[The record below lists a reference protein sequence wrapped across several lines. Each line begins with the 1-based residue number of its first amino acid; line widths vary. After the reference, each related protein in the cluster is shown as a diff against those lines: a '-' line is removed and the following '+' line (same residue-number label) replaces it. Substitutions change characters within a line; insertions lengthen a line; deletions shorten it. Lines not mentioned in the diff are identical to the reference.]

1 MEARNLEYSVKNIPI
16 PPKQHYLKS
25 IMEKVESFITIL
37 RWKADFFDKK
47 ERVVSNM
54 NLGFK
59 SIFTHPQHEL
69 LPSFDSD
76 IFDQSISNQLE
87 VTLRKNSLTT

>member
-1 MEARNLEYSVKNIPI
+1 
-16 PPKQHYLKS
+16 
-25 IMEKVESFITIL
+25 MEKVESFITIL

-54 NLGFK
+54 DLGFK
-59 SIFTHPQHEL
+59 SNFTPPQHEL
-69 LPSFDSD
+69 LPSFESD

-87 VTLRKNSLTT
+87 VTLRKKSLTT